1 MSDISLE
8 DLKKNATPNETEVTE
23 PESEDVVEESNIPSA
38 SVDPRSGIKD
48 PLQAA
53 LEREEARKKAEQEAA
68 EEAERERKND
78 GREYEYEVNGIN
90 LGDSLVRRLN
100 TANENVRAMQEV
112 MAQEDLEREAGMI
125 EDEIDE
131 LDDDVEEIK
140 DIEEDDMFKSED
152 VESLDVDDE
161 NVEEEYIFSDS
172 NDDELKSLENEIV
185 EENKMEVE
193 AKNTETVEN
202 VEDTEVLEEE
212 MEDAYEAEQEPVE
225 ETAIAPEK
233 EEVVDKVSKNDL
245 PSQSDM
251 TIDDDDLLDIDLD
264 DEDEESGDDDLSEA
278 EMDNLREQ
286 IKDKLGVNSK
296 PIEGMK
302 VVKKVISLSAALS
315 KCSQDM
321 NAVDWPL
328 MSAGKNVTMKAFSGT
343 EIDALNRGASGRN
356 RFNTMK
362 EIYRSIYD
370 HIVSEKPD
378 FEAWLKTTS
387 FMDIEHLY
395 MAIYKASFNNANYIP
410 YNCTDEKCNH
420 VFLSDDI
427 DIMDMCKFKNA
438 DAKKRFMAIYENDRT
453 ATSVEEKL
461 YPTTIVNI
469 TDSIAIGFR
478 EPSIYNTIFENSVL
492 DAKFVDKYTSL
503 LTMMVYI
510 DAIYVIDGNNYV
522 PISCKKDKQ
531 SVAKTTKYR
540 IATYA
545 KIIQA
550 LPSDGYNKIVGII
563 SQINELGDEV
573 QYRMPEITCP
583 KCGKTIE
590 EQVTQANQL
599 LFSRHQLNLLSQQ

>member
-8 DLKKNATPNETEVTE
+8 DLKKNATPNETEATE
-23 PESEDVVEESNIPSA
+23 PESEDVVEESNIPST

-100 TANENVRAMQEV
+100 TANENVRAMQEA

-131 LDDDVEEIK
+131 LDDDVEEIE
-140 DIEEDDMFKSED
+140 DIEEDDMFKSDD

-161 NVEEEYIFSDS
+161 DIEEPYIFSDD
-172 NDDELKSLENEIV
+172 NDDDELKSLENEIV
-185 EENKMEVE
+185 EESKMEEVKE
-193 AKNTETVEN
+193 TTVDAEEKVETV
-202 VEDTEVLEEE
+202 D
-212 MEDAYEAEQEPVE
+212 EAVVE
-225 ETAIAPEK
+225 EVAEDKAVEEVATPEK
-233 EEVVDKVSKNDL
+233 EEVADKASKNDL

-251 TIDDDDLLDIDLD
+251 VIDDDDLLDIDLD
-264 DEDEESGDDDLSEA
+264 DDEEDSDDDDLSEA
-278 EMDNLREQ
+278 EMNNLREQ

-438 DAKKRFMAIYENDRT
+438 EAKKRFMDIYENDRT

-522 PISCKKDKQ
+522 PISYKKDKQ

>member
-8 DLKKNATPNETEVTE
+8 DLKKNATPNETEATE
-23 PESEDVVEESNIPSA
+23 PESEDVVEESNIPST

-53 LEREEARKKAEQEAA
+53 LEREEARKKAEQEAI

-100 TANENVRAMQEV
+100 TANENVRAMQEA
-112 MAQEDLEREAGMI
+112 MAQEDLEREAGII

-131 LDDDVEEIK
+131 LDDDVEEIE
-140 DIEEDDMFKSED
+140 DIEEDDMFKSDD

-161 NVEEEYIFSDS
+161 DIEEEPYIFSDD

-185 EENKMEVE
+185 EESKMEVD
-193 AKNTETVEN
+193 AKNVNVETEEKVETV
-202 VEDTEVLEEE
+202 DEVVEEE
-212 MEDAYEAEQEPVE
+212 VAEQEAAEEVADAPV
-225 ETAIAPEK
+225 K
-233 EEVVDKVSKNDL
+233 EEVADKASKNDL

-251 TIDDDDLLDIDLD
+251 VIDDDDLLDIDLD
-264 DEDEESGDDDLSEA
+264 DDEEDSDDDDLSEA
-278 EMDNLREQ
+278 EMNNLREQ

-427 DIMDMCKFKNA
+427 DIMDMCKFKNVE
-438 DAKKRFMAIYENDRT
+438 AKKRFMDIYENDRT

-522 PISCKKDKQ
+522 PISYKKDKQ